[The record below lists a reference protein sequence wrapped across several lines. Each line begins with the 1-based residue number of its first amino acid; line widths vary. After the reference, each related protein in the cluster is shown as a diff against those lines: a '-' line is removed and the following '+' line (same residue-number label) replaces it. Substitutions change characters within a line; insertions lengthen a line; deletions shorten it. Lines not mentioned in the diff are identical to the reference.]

1 MLEEEISRLKSD
13 RTQRL
18 QLWLPVAL
26 MFGLHFALWGWMVAT
41 TGTDWLSLLR
51 QWDAEFYRL
60 IVQTGYEGN
69 SWAFL
74 PLYPLVSKGFALLT
88 GLSAH
93 PQVAGTLLSSLC
105 FLGWVGCVSRLI
117 HHPAQQSSL
126 AYLVPQTWVGWF
138 CAVWSPAS
146 YVFHSHHT
154 EALFLLLSFLA
165 FWCAATERWG
175 MAALLA
181 GLSVTARNQG
191 VFVIFT
197 VALLSASL
205 AKSLP
210 EKVRRFCFSGLLGA
224 LFLLSWLGYQY
235 WQTGNPLL
243 SFQVQKNWA
252 HTTSLW
258 SILQTFWFGN
268 EWQNTNLGS
277 ILHHLVFGL
286 LILAAIWL
294 WRKSRIFALYI
305 ALSLT
310 VMPLQGELVNS
321 FRFGAVLFP
330 AWFVLGDR
338 LARCPPWLKLIVLV
352 CLVFLNFM
360 VTRNYA
366 LGRWA
371 Y

>member
-1 MLEEEISRLKSD
+1 MQVLKSD
-13 RTQRL
+13 TVQQRL
-18 QLWLPVAL
+18 QLWLPVVL
-26 MFGLHFALWGWMVAT
+26 MFVLHFALWGWMVAT
-41 TGTDWLSLLR
+41 TDTDWLSLLR

-60 IVQTGYEGN
+60 IVENGYEGH

-74 PLYPLVSKGFALLT
+74 PLYPLASKGFALLT

-93 PQVAGTLLSSLC
+93 SQVAGTLLSSLL
-105 FLGWVGCVSRLI
+105 FLVWVGCVGGLSERASE
-117 HHPAQQSSL
+117 PSTL
-126 AYLVPQTWVGWF
+126 AYLTPQTWIGWF

-165 FWCAATERWG
+165 FWLAARDRTWI
-175 MAALLA
+175 AAILA
-181 GLSVTARNQG
+181 GLCFTARNQG
-191 VFVIFT
+191 VFVIFS
-197 VALLSASL
+197 VAVLSASL

-210 EKVRRFCFSGLLGA
+210 EKVRRFCLSGLIGA
-224 LFLLSWLGYQY
+224 LFLLSWLCYQY
-235 WQTGNPLL
+235 WQTGNPFF

-252 HTTSLW
+252 HATSLW
-258 SILQTFWFGN
+258 SVLQTFWFGN
-268 EWQNTNLGS
+268 PWQNTNLGS
-277 ILHHLVFGL
+277 ILHHVVFGL
-286 LILAAIWL
+286 LILAALWL

-338 LARCPPWLKLIVLV
+338 LARCPPWMKLGVLA